1 MPWSYNTQGMR
12 RWLLVAALGAA
23 LLSPLGWGQ
32 RRGGS
37 SAGLGGHPSMAPR
50 GGMGGFP
57 HSAGLPHGP
66 GMRMPATNSRWGVRI
81 VTRPFPNTCF
91 GRPCFNRWWAV
102 GWYPYAGWWYGGPG
116 WYDNS
121 SYPAPNYSPSDSGA
135 ETGREQEQQA
145 EIDRLREEV
154 AGLREAR
161 ASSPAP
167 PSEAESEPT
176 ELIFRDQHT
185 EEVKNYAIMGQSLW
199 VLTSGR
205 SKKIPLSQLDLIAT
219 KKANED
225 NGVEFKIPR

>member
-1 MPWSYNTQGMR
+1 
-12 RWLLVAALGAA
+12 
-23 LLSPLGWGQ
+23 
-32 RRGGS
+32 
-37 SAGLGGHPSMAPR
+37 MAPR

-57 HSAGLPHGP
+57 HSAGFPRGQ
-66 GMRMPATNSRWGVRI
+66 GMRMPTTNSRWGVRI
-81 VTRPFPNTCF
+81 VTRPFPHTCF
-91 GRPCFNRWWAV
+91 GGPCFNRWWAG
-102 GWYPYAGWWYGGPG
+102 GWYPYAGWWYGDPG

-121 SYPAPNYSPSDSGA
+121 SYPAPNYSPSDYGA

-161 ASSPAP
+161 ASSQAP

-176 ELIFRDQHT
+176 QLIFRDQHT
-185 EEVKNYAIMGQSLW
+185 EAVKNYAIMGQSLW